1 MDSRS
6 SSLLNYTK
14 NRKLTNITF
23 HLLTLCNLCC
33 TFSHLYLTSNNS
45 SVLKLVCSFTPYH
58 LSLRVKAGKN
68 CCFSKWYCHPFQV
81 KQTYTDNG
89 DVAWL
94 YYCGWSDLVASN
106 ENAIAI
112 VVFFA
117 KLVSSKYKVQRII
130 KVYKFSKHTS
140 RYESICK

>member
-45 SVLKLVCSFTPYH
+45 SVLKLVYSFTPYH

-94 YYCGWSDLVASN
+94 YYCGWSDPYCYPSN
-106 ENAIAI
+106 SYIMHDLGGGGERLDRWI
-112 VVFFA
+112 V
-117 KLVSSKYKVQRII
+117 R
-130 KVYKFSKHTS
+130 
-140 RYESICK
+140 